1 MSKKVVVGL
10 SGGVD
15 SAVAAWLLKQ
25 QGYNVCAVFMKNW
38 QDDDDS
44 EYCSSRTDLIDAMS
58 VADILNIDIEVV
70 NFAKEYKEKVF
81 QYFVKEYENGRTPNP
96 DILCNSEIKFN
107 AFLNYALNDLKAEF
121 IATGHYAGI
130 KEFNGQFQL
139 LKAQDST
146 KDQSYFLHRLN
157 QKQLSHA
164 LFPLENYYKQ
174 DVRKLALQLKLPIF
188 DKKDS
193 TGICFI
199 GERPFKEFLERYVK
213 PNPGEIRALETDA
226 VLGTHDGIAFYTL
239 GQRKGLKIGGVKEG
253 EGTPWFVAKKDKA
266 KNILYVVQG
275 HNHPALLQKQVKISN
290 LSWIGDVP
298 KTAWVYT
305 AKPRYRVIDQPC
317 AIAKISKKS
326 AGIDFAAPQWAATP
340 GQSLVLYESRVCLGG
355 GIIESAEF

>member
-25 QGYNVCAVFMKNW
+25 QGYAVTALFMKNW
-38 QDDDDS
+38 EDDDNS

-81 QYFVKEYENGRTPNP
+81 QYFVEEYENGRTPNP

-107 AFLNYALNDLKAEF
+107 AFLNYALNNLKAEY
-121 IATGHYAGI
+121 IATGHYAGVRNF
-130 KEFNGQFQL
+130 ENQFQL
-139 LKAQDST
+139 LKAVDSN

-157 QKQLSHA
+157 QKQLSKA
-164 LFPLENYYKQ
+164 LFPLENYYKR
-174 DVRKLALQLKLPIF
+174 DVRKLAYQLKLPIF
-188 DKKDS
+188 NKKDS

-199 GERPFKEFLERYVK
+199 GERPFKEFLERYVQ

-253 EGTPWFVAKKDKA
+253 EGAPWFVAKKDKA

-275 HNHPALLQKQVKISN
+275 HEHPALLQKKVKIAN
-290 LSWIGDVP
+290 LSWISDVP

-317 AIAKISKKS
+317 AIAQINKKS
-326 AGIDFAAPQWAATP
+326 AMIDFAAPQWAATP

-355 GIIESAEF
+355 GMIESAE